1 MLTARGGV
9 GRKVVEPE
17 TLLIAAGAREAA
29 RVRSDRAERGA
40 EWTLQLEEEKSL
52 RAVGASRWGALLCS
66 SPSMRVVEV
75 NVGLRRRLGRSH
87 SAGRGMLFS

>member
-40 EWTLQLEEEKSL
+40 ARVRVDIL
-52 RAVGASRWGALLCS
+52 RLLCGG
-66 SPSMRVVEV
+66 VAICCVKIV
-75 NVGLRRRLGRSH
+75 
-87 SAGRGMLFS
+87 